1 MYISVIGFRWKCTN
15 LEEITQDG
23 VKDIWKISGIVSIKY
38 FQSILFNYFWIVF
51 ESICSTDFPKMFHF
65 GRHFRK
71 LKFIPGL
78 VVLEVEKTRI
88 DNGYFTGLSYKIGHK
103 YDRKIPSHVLR
114 GTTLE
119 PVLLFSQL
127 CFFSLFPSS
136 SRFSTSK
143 QICLLR
149 FVFLFFFLHAHA
161 RYRKYPIIF
170 YTHARLTL

>member
-1 MYISVIGFRWKCTN
+1 M
-15 LEEITQDG
+15 
-23 VKDIWKISGIVSIKY
+23 KDIWKISGIVSIKY
-38 FQSILFNYFWIVF
+38 FQSIPFNYFWIVF

-149 FVFLFFFLHAHA
+149 FVFFFTHIRDIVNIQLFF
-161 RYRKYPIIF
+161 
-170 YTHARLTL
+170 THMLV